1 MASIWTQRARNLP
14 AQQSETTALAA
25 LLKEDLEYKNLIESH
40 QRALK
45 GRISKAESAAKA
57 ISRCIDATDAFR
69 GVFAANT
76 ISAKGFE
83 ERIISA
89 L

>member
-25 LLKEDLEYKNLIESH
+25 LLKEDLEYKNLIENR

-45 GRISKAESAAKA
+45 RRILKQKVLLTLFLSASMRQMRSGAHLRQIPSPPKDLK
-57 ISRCIDATDAFR
+57 S
-69 GVFAANT
+69 G
-76 ISAKGFE
+76 
-83 ERIISA
+83 
-89 L
+89 